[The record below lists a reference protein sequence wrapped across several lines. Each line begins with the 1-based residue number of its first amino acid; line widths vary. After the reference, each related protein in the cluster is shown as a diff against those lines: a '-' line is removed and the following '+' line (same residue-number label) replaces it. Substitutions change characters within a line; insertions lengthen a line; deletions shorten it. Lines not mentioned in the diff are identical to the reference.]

1 MPQREPEVLNRRL
14 RWDAWERKT
23 FGREVRVNSDVA
35 TSIPRKRAQR
45 AVRRPW
51 RPLAVQ
57 LLGPLTILGGLVWA
71 VAQPYR
77 IVLLDPDGRGL
88 YDYLFQAPLLAI
100 VVGFVFTFAIAPGLV
115 EDLQATESDRPAS

>member
-1 MPQREPEVLNRRL
+1 MS
-14 RWDAWERKT
+14 
-23 FGREVRVNSDVA
+23 SDVA
-35 TSIPRKRAQR
+35 TSIPREGSPQA
-45 AVRRPW
+45 ARRPW

-77 IVLLDPDGRGL
+77 IVLLDREGRGL
-88 YDYLFQAPLLAI
+88 YDYLLQAPLLAV

-115 EDLQATESDRPAS
+115 EDLEATERDDPTA

>member
-1 MPQREPEVLNRRL
+1 VS
-14 RWDAWERKT
+14 
-23 FGREVRVNSDVA
+23 SDVA
-35 TSIPRKRAQR
+35 TSIPRNRVRQ

-77 IVLLDPDGRGL
+77 IVLLDREGRGL

-100 VVGFVFTFAIAPGLV
+100 AVGLVFTVAIAPGLV
-115 EDLQATESDRPAS
+115 EDLEATERDGPPA